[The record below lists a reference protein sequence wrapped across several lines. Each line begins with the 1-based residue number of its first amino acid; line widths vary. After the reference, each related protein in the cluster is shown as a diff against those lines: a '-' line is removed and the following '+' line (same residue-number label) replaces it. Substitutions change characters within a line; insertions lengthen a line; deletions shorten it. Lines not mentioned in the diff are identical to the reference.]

1 MPLRGTG
8 PFDRCR
14 NETSAGYVSQK
25 TPMLFSAPSYGG
37 FEDGTLCVL
46 VMKRDPEPRQILIQV
61 ESLILAQN
69 ERWRQA

>member
-1 MPLRGTG
+1 MEEREAWTATSLRGVD

-37 FEDGTLCVL
+37 SEDGTLCVL
-46 VMKRDPEPRQILIQV
+46 V
-61 ESLILAQN
+61 N
-69 ERWRQA
+69 ET